1 MKALKGIMIYTGL
14 VIMAIILIGALL
26 VGFLFLSKKS
36 TLFGYYFRNVSFEE
50 ASHFSLDLAE
60 DSVETVKVTLSAE
73 NYNLVVR
80 VDADKTNLNVSS
92 SSQYFGFLKASK
104 DVKTGKNKPVTT
116 PNLVLV
122 SKNLDED
129 SKTLSLSFKL
139 QEQEGLLSFKNQ
151 NNLYI
156 DLPYYSSGSTTVKY
170 DLDLTTGNKNIKFVT
185 DTVKVHKKEKV
196 VPLNATSMKL
206 TTNKGDV
213 TVSGIG
219 SEIGADLKTLS
230 MNNLTIS
237 TNGGTF
243 DFTSYE
249 KVGVGSLLKLNSQK
263 ANYKFNELSANGV
276 EVIGTNV
283 KFEAKNVKCGEKGF
297 LYRADTGAL
306 NIKTLESYEKTL
318 KADSDPVTPEY
329 EYKIYENTIFTE
341 SSDVQLG
348 TVYGKLGVK
357 NTYGNVKITTLVH
370 QASITSKNGNV
381 NIDKSGEDPS
391 GTKSE
396 KSSLIIYTTF
406 GDINVGSYYQDGVF
420 YSKKG
425 SITVNSKV
433 DKPDRGDRYYYTD
446 ITSKDGKIT
455 MTTDGNPFRI
465 VCIGDANVQLTVN
478 KMKDEV
484 KVKGEAEGESGL
496 LPGGFKEKIPYY
508 ISTNNGKIDI
518 KLPIQS
524 YMIFVKGSKV
534 SGEIGAKSNFS
545 AKGTQINSKRENQPE
560 VSVEGK
566 KIVLSSII

>member
-1 MKALKGIMIYTGL
+1 MKALKGILVYTGL

-26 VGFLFLSKKS
+26 VGFLFISKNS
-36 TLFGYYFRNVSFEE
+36 TLFGYYFRNVSYQG
-50 ASHFSLDLAE
+50 ASHFNLNLSE
-60 DSVETVKVTLSAE
+60 NSVETVKIALSAK
-73 NYNLVVR
+73 NYNLVVK
-80 VDADKTNLNVSS
+80 VDGEKTNLNIYS

-104 DVKTGKNKPVTT
+104 NAKTGKKEAITA
-116 PNLVLV
+116 PNLIMT
-122 SKNLDED
+122 SKTYDSD
-129 SKTLSLSFKL
+129 SKTLSLSFSL
-139 QEQEGLLSFKNQ
+139 QEQEGLLSYKDQ

-156 DLPYYSSGSTTVKY
+156 TLPYYSTTGKVVQY
-170 DLDLTTGNKNIKFVT
+170 DLDLTTGNKDIRFVT
-185 DTVKVHKKEKV
+185 DTIKKKGEDKV

-219 SEIGADLKTLS
+219 SEIGDELKTLN
-230 MNNLTIS
+230 MDNLTIS

-249 KVGVGSLLKLNSQK
+249 NVAVETLLRLNSQK
-263 ANYKFNELSANGV
+263 ANYKFKKLSAKGV
-276 EVIGTNV
+276 EAIGTNV
-283 KFEAKNVKCGEKGF
+283 KFEAEAVKCGEKGF
-297 LYRADTGAL
+297 LYRSDTGAL
-306 NIKTLESYEKTL
+306 NIKQLESYETKL
-318 KADSDPVTPEY
+318 DVSSDSSNPIYKEY
-329 EYKIYENTIFTE
+329 IYENTIFTE
-341 SSDVQLG
+341 SSDIKLG

-381 NIDKSGEDPS
+381 NIEKSGENPT
-391 GTKSE
+391 GEKSE

-425 SITVNSKV
+425 SITVNSKFYKEGKNI
-433 DKPDRGDRYYYTD
+433 DIDSDPIDARYYYTD

-455 MTTDGNPFRI
+455 MTSEGNPFRI
-465 VCIGDANVQLTVN
+465 VCTGDANVKLTVN
-478 KMKDEV
+478 KMKDDV
-484 KVKGEAEGESGL
+484 GM
-496 LPGGFKEKIPYY
+496 LPSVFKEEIPYY
-508 ISTNNGKIDI
+508 VSTNNGKIDI

-524 YMIFVKGSKV
+524 YKIYVKGSKV
-534 SGEIGAKSNFS
+534 SGEIGAKSDFS
-545 AKGTQINSKRENQPE
+545 ADGTQINAVKENQPE